1 MIDREKSPQELLAEV
16 EDPEVAREVLEV
28 LGPVVKGRAWPMMKE
43 LWGKQIEARR
53 TAVVFQPLGESPNAV
68 YVQEYMK
75 GEIAAIQ
82 AMSQLIEGVYQL
94 ALELKTEADQ
104 VKEEEHGD
112 PGSTEA

>member
-1 MIDREKSPQELLAEV
+1 MSEKTPHELLAEV

-68 YVQEYMK
+68 YIQEYMK

-104 VKEEEHGD
+104 QKEED
-112 PGSTEA
+112 DAGSSSPDA